1 VARIELVVALVVL
14 VLELYSIVNCILT
27 PDEQVKG
34 VPKVLWLVLIVLLP
48 LLGSV
53 LWLGV
58 GRDRVVPAPV
68 RRPVVSPPAVSPSG
82 YAAMTAE
89 ERIRRMEEELAR
101 LERESGEDG
110 AAPRG

>member
-1 VARIELVVALVVL
+1 MARIELVVALVVL
-14 VLELYSIVNCILT
+14 VLALYAFVNCILT
-27 PDEQVKG
+27 PDAQVKG
-34 VPKVLWLVLIVLLP
+34 VPKVLWLVFIVLLP

-58 GRDRVVPAPV
+58 GRGRLAPAPSP
-68 RRPVVSPPAVSPSG
+68 RPEARPPVVSPSG
-82 YAAMTAE
+82 YAAMTGE
-89 ERIRRMEEELAR
+89 ERIRRMEEDLAR

>member
-1 VARIELVVALVVL
+1 MARVELVVALVVL
-14 VLELYSIVNCILT
+14 VLTLYSIVNWILT

-53 LWLGV
+53 LWLVV
-58 GRDRVVPAPV
+58 GRDRVAARP
-68 RRPVVSPPAVSPSG
+68 RQPVVSPPAVSPSG

-89 ERIRRMEEELAR
+89 ERIRRMEEDLAR

-110 AAPRG
+110 TAPRG

>member
-14 VLELYSIVNCILT
+14 VLELYAIVNCILT

>member
-1 VARIELVVALVVL
+1 MARIELVVALVVL
-14 VLELYSIVNCILT
+14 VLEVYAIVNCILT
-27 PDEQVKG
+27 PEDQVKG

-58 GRDRVVPAPV
+58 GRERVGAAPP
-68 RRPVVSPPAVSPSG
+68 RRPVASPPAVSPSG

-89 ERIRRMEEELAR
+89 ERIRRMEEDLAR
-101 LERESGEDG
+101 LEREAGDDG
-110 AAPRG
+110 AGPHG